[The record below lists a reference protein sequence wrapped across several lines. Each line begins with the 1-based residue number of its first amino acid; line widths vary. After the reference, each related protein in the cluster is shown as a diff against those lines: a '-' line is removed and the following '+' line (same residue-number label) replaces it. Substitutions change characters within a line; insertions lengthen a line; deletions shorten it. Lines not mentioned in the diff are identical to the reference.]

1 MCDGMVRILSSS
13 LTTSISA
20 SPMSYFPPIIASI
33 SCLSFL
39 VRVRKMKGAQPR
51 IRLAK
56 AS

>member
-1 MCDGMVRILSSS
+1 MCDGMVRILFSS

-20 SPMSYFPPIIASI
+20 SSMSYFPPIIASI

-39 VRVRKMKGAQPR
+39 VRVRKMKGARPR